1 MDSNCQGLVWKQ
13 LLIRRNEKSAK
24 QKRFKEETKILSN
37 LFIDHSQAPLVA
49 FRATNSD
56 QIFVVL
62 AEKKVILIQ
71 LPLRKKLA
79 LDNVNYGGNGN
90 TQ

>member
-1 MDSNCQGLVWKQ
+1 MLNKKDLKKQ
-13 LLIRRNEKSAK
+13 FRNALPSS
-24 QKRFKEETKILSN
+24 TIKILSN

-56 QIFVVL
+56 QILVVL

>member
-1 MDSNCQGLVWKQ
+1 MLNKKDLKKQ
-13 LLIRRNEKSAK
+13 FRNVFSSST
-24 QKRFKEETKILSN
+24 TKILSN

-49 FRATNSD
+49 FRATNMD

-79 LDNVNYGGNGN
+79 LDNVNYTGNGN